1 MTGYIEI
8 NTDILNSDISVIEG
22 HLNTINEKL
31 KGMYDSVGELN
42 TMWKGQANA
51 AFNSQFLKDYESMQA
66 LLSNLDKYKNSM
78 LEAKNKYE
86 RCENSVHSMVNSLRI

>member
-1 MTGYIEI
+1 MAGYIEI

-22 HLNTINEKL
+22 HLNTIHEKL
-31 KGMYDSVGELN
+31 KGMYAQVEELN

-51 AFNSQFLKDYESMQA
+51 AFNSQFIQDYEYMES

-78 LEAKNKYE
+78 LEAKNKYVK
-86 RCENSVHSMVNSLRI
+86 CENSVHSMVNSLRI